1 MSHTRSRASS
11 PLWHKALERYRDE
24 LQGDEDYEI
33 ILTIHSLDELISSL
47 ASIQVETPGN
57 HTGVISLH
65 RLAPSLKFVDDFS
78 AVLALCFGSD
88 AALTAAVWGSI
99 RLILDQASSAAET
112 LQDVLDMLEELSLTL
127 PRFQLYEQ
135 TLSLN
140 RELQKAIVD
149 VYGEIVFFYARTI
162 HLLRSNP
169 HLVLRKNAWQTF
181 RNDFS
186 RTIMRIKR
194 MSSTVEGEADMIR
207 MQQDKSRYQE
217 VLELLSVMKLDKV
230 NSQQRFLYNNIPFP
244 ASTKFSGRED
254 VLEAVHKALDPGSRG
269 ALLKSVALFGMGGI
283 GKTQIAIQYAY
294 QNLRHFEAVLWVAAD
309 NAIAIGHS
317 FRAIAEGLEL
327 LGSGDESK
335 DAAAAVWTVKNWLTT
350 TKTVCLVIFDN
361 ADDLTALKPVWPGT
375 MSGSVLVTTRDFAV
389 ASTLASQHL
398 QVTALDESDG
408 SKMLLKAVGLD
419 DPSPSDAQ
427 QAIAISRTFG
437 GLPLA
442 LSQIGGFV
450 VQRKLSL
457 HDVLPLY
464 ERYSARIDARKAP
477 GSDYEHTLST
487 VGDVSFQKL
496 TEPSTRLL
504 NVLSYFH
511 PDSIP
516 EDILSQG
523 SDGLDDDFSFL
534 SDPMDL
540 GDASEDLLRAALV
553 NRVGETAVLTI
564 HRLVQSAARKRLSK
578 PEGVKIFDAVVHML
592 CWGFPDHSKVDIGH
606 QVAAWA
612 RCEKCL
618 PLVNHLVGLS
628 ELQKKT
634 AGNQQKYADLLL
646 RCSWYLYEREM
657 YIIARRM
664 VEQAISIFQDTT
676 TLAYASAIDLAGLLD
691 LDLAE
696 PARALVPFKRALEI
710 RKAQLGPE
718 DPFIAYSLNNMALA
732 YTEMGELELAYA
744 AHEEAINL
752 RLNAKSDRIGNS
764 YSNMS
769 SLLLRLGRPDEAEEM
784 LARCP
789 SLKDF
794 TDETFLSTGNPRF
807 SGDMVLLSRIRRAQ
821 GRRSEALRLAS
832 KALAFR
838 RKLLGN
844 RLKTCDS

>member
-1 MSHTRSRASS
+1 MSKYAIFKEAPARKKSARQQGKILHLTYLPHARKEAAPRGQAATRRRDIASVNQFCQLALQRSIGRVRLDPLSFEIRIAMSHTRSRASS

-65 RLAPSLKFVDDFS
+65 RLAPRLKFVDDFS

-149 VYGEIVFFYARTI
+149 VYGEIVCFYARTI

-194 MSSTVEGEADMIR
+194 MSSMVEGEADMIR

-350 TKTVCLVIFDN
+350 TS
-361 ADDLTALKPVWPGT
+361 KP
-375 MSGSVLVTTRDFAV
+375 
-389 ASTLASQHL
+389 
-398 QVTALDESDG
+398 
-408 SKMLLKAVGLD
+408 
-419 DPSPSDAQ
+419 
-427 QAIAISRTFG
+427 
-437 GLPLA
+437 
-442 LSQIGGFV
+442 LSQC
-450 VQRKLSL
+450 
-457 HDVLPLY
+457 H
-464 ERYSARIDARKAP
+464 
-477 GSDYEHTLST
+477 
-487 VGDVSFQKL
+487 
-496 TEPSTRLL
+496 
-504 NVLSYFH
+504 
-511 PDSIP
+511 
-516 EDILSQG
+516 
-523 SDGLDDDFSFL
+523 
-534 SDPMDL
+534 
-540 GDASEDLLRAALV
+540 
-553 NRVGETAVLTI
+553 
-564 HRLVQSAARKRLSK
+564 
-578 PEGVKIFDAVVHML
+578 
-592 CWGFPDHSKVDIGH
+592 
-606 QVAAWA
+606 
-612 RCEKCL
+612 CL
-618 PLVNHLVGLS
+618 PSFH
-628 ELQKKT
+628 
-634 AGNQQKYADLLL
+634 
-646 RCSWYLYEREM
+646 R
-657 YIIARRM
+657 
-664 VEQAISIFQDTT
+664 
-676 TLAYASAIDLAGLLD
+676 
-691 LDLAE
+691 
-696 PARALVPFKRALEI
+696 
-710 RKAQLGPE
+710 
-718 DPFIAYSLNNMALA
+718 
-732 YTEMGELELAYA
+732 
-744 AHEEAINL
+744 
-752 RLNAKSDRIGNS
+752 
-764 YSNMS
+764 
-769 SLLLRLGRPDEAEEM
+769 
-784 LARCP
+784 
-789 SLKDF
+789 
-794 TDETFLSTGNPRF
+794 
-807 SGDMVLLSRIRRAQ
+807 
-821 GRRSEALRLAS
+821 
-832 KALAFR
+832 
-838 RKLLGN
+838 
-844 RLKTCDS
+844 